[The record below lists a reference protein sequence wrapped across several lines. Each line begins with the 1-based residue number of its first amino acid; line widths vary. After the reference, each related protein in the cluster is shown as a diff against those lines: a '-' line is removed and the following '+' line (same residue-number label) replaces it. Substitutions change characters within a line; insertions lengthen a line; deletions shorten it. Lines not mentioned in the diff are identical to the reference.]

1 MVEVMFWNEAREALR
16 IGNESKFYFENDR
29 DAIDFIESVNIPDAE
44 EASIDGVLYDI
55 FEEIDDDYSQN
66 APCDN
71 SGICA
76 GSSCP
81 HFWQCQN

>member
-1 MVEVMFWNEAREALR
+1 MTEVMFWNEAGEALR
-16 IGNESKFYFENDR
+16 IGDESKFYFENDR
-29 DAIDFIESVNIPDAE
+29 DAMEFIESVNLPDAVE
-44 EASIDGVLYDI
+44 VTIDGAIYPVY
-55 FEEIDDDYSQN
+55 EEVDDYLQN

-81 HFWQCQN
+81 YFWQCQN

>member
-16 IGNESKFYFENDR
+16 IGDESTFYFDD
-29 DAIDFIESVNIPDAE
+29 DASATEFIESVNIPNAVE
-44 EASIDGVLYDI
+44 VSIDGILYPI
-55 FEEIDDDYSQN
+55 FEDVNDDYSQN

-71 SGICA
+71 SGMCA

-81 HFWQCQN
+81 YFWKCQN

>member
-1 MVEVMFWNEAREALR
+1 MTEVMFWNEADEALR
-16 IGNESKFYFENDR
+16 IGDESKFYFENER
-29 DAIDFIESVNIPDAE
+29 DAMKFIESVNLPDAVE
-44 EASIDGVLYDI
+44 VTIDGVIYPVY
-55 FEEIDDDYSQN
+55 EEVDDDYSQN

-81 HFWQCQN
+81 YFYQCNN

>member
-1 MVEVMFWNEAREALR
+1 MVEVMFWNEAGKALK

-29 DAIDFIESVNIPDAE
+29 DAIDFVESVNIPDAVE
-44 EASIDGVLYDI
+44 VSIDGILYKI
-55 FEEIDDDYSQN
+55 FEDVDDDCLQN

-71 SGICA
+71 SGMCA

-81 HFWQCQN
+81 YFWNCQN

>member
-1 MVEVMFWNEAREALR
+1 M
-16 IGNESKFYFENDR
+16 KDYY
-29 DAIDFIESVNIPDAE
+29 E
-44 EASIDGVLYDI
+44 ECKRLEEEE
-55 FEEIDDDYSQN
+55 EEIYVDDDYSQN

-81 HFWQCQN
+81 YFWNCQN